1 VNPQSGRPDL
11 VVRRA
16 TDGDWP
22 ALWPVW
28 QETVAGG
35 DTYTYPPDTTYDD
48 ARRAW
53 LPPAPAETWLASEVQ
68 AGRDVTVLGTYLLRP
83 NFPGQGS
90 HVANAGFMVAAAARG
105 RGIGRFLA
113 EHCLARAVEAGY
125 LAMAFNAVVAT
136 NPAVRLWES
145 LGFTVVGRVP
155 GGFRH
160 PRDGLVD
167 LLVMHR
173 DLGPRSG

>member
-1 VNPQSGRPDL
+1 VNDHL

-16 TDGDWP
+16 TDDDWP

-28 QETVAGG
+28 HETVSAG

-48 ARRAW
+48 ARRTW
-53 LPPAPAETWLASEVQ
+53 LLPAPAETWLATD
-68 AGRDVTVLGTYLLRP
+68 ADGTVLGSYLLRP
-83 NFPGQGS
+83 NFPGQGA
-90 HVANAGFMVAAAARG
+90 HVANAGFIVAGAARG
-105 RGIGRFLA
+105 RGIGRRLA
-113 EHCLARAVEAGY
+113 EHCLARAAEAGY
-125 LAMAFNAVVAT
+125 LSMAFNAVVAT

-160 PRDGLVD
+160 PGEGLVD

-173 DLGPRSG
+173 DLDP

>member
-1 VNPQSGRPDL
+1 VNGDL

-16 TDGDWP
+16 TDDDWP
-22 ALWPVW
+22 AMWPHW
-28 QETVAGG
+28 HETVAAG

-53 LPPAPAETWLASEVQ
+53 LPAAPAETWLAAD
-68 AGRDVTVLGTYLLRP
+68 AGGTVLGSYLLRP
-83 NFPGQGS
+83 NLPGQGA

-105 RGIGRFLA
+105 RGLGRSLA
-113 EHCLARAVEAGY
+113 EHCLARAGELGY

-145 LGFTVVGRVP
+145 LGFAEVGRVP
-155 GGFRH
+155 RGFRH
-160 PRDGLVD
+160 PSEGLVD

-173 DLGPRSG
+173 ALEPGSGVAGAG